1 MVAEGDVAAVV
12 VAEAEVD
19 AAAVVAEEDVV
30 AVVVADVGAAAT
42 RPTAYPLR
50 PSIHLTGR
58 LTASRLV
65 LVSQPPLER

>member
-12 VAEAEVD
+12 VAEEDVVAEEEVD
-19 AAAVVAEEDVV
+19 AAAVVAEEG
-30 AVVVADVGAAAT
+30 DVGAAAT